1 MATIMT
7 ALWKQALCSATS
19 TNDSR
24 TWRPALKNWPMI
36 DPSLLRQLE
45 ATFQPSLKATMADAL
60 DPQLA
65 LRVAH
70 MAGVNEVITKL
81 KLIESKQRK
90 ERS

>member
-1 MATIMT
+1 
-7 ALWKQALCSATS
+7 
-19 TNDSR
+19 
-24 TWRPALKNWPMI
+24 
-36 DPSLLRQLE
+36 
-45 ATFQPSLKATMADAL
+45 MADAL

-90 ERS
+90 ERNG